1 MIQTDAFVARKRP
14 TVAAREFYLGLDC
27 GQAKDFSALC
37 VLERHGDRYH
47 AVHLE
52 RLPLDMPYPAQ
63 IEHIVQIWH
72 RRPLSDANKVIAID
86 FTGVGRPV
94 VDLAQDRGLR
104 PVGITITGGTSVSW
118 SEDRSRAGVPKRD
131 LVSLM
136 QIFAQNDRLKV
147 AAGLRFGP
155 VLARELQ
162 AFRVKI
168 DPRTAHDS
176 YGAWR
181 ENEHDDLLLSVSIAL
196 WVAENRNAPTH
207 ATLRYISHIR

>member
-1 MIQTDAFVARKRP
+1 
-14 TVAAREFYLGLDC
+14 LGLDC
-27 GQAKDFSALC
+27 GQAKDFSALA
-37 VLERHGDRYH
+37 VLEKHGDRYH

-72 RRPLSDANKVIAID
+72 RPPLSDANKVLVVD

-104 PVGITITGGTSVSW
+104 PVGITITGGNSVTW
-118 SEDRSRAGVPKRD
+118 SEDRSRASVPKRD
-131 LVSLM
+131 IISLM

-155 VLARELQ
+155 TLAQELQ
-162 AFRVKI
+162 AFKVKI
-168 DPRTAHDS
+168 DSRTAHDS

-181 ENEHDDLLLSVSIAL
+181 EGEHDDLILAVAIAL
-196 WVAENRNAPTH
+196 WVATNRNAPTH